1 MQRIIF
7 LGVLIVISSLVSL
20 AQDDIRSLKWHEW
33 EEGIREAHDSGK
45 FLLVYVYTAG
55 HEWLKRMEGS
65 VYIHPR
71 VQELLAAQ
79 FVPTK
84 LNAES
89 ETVIANGADHYTE
102 RECAKL
108 LGVNSCPTTLVF
120 NSEFQFVAR
129 LNGRKSAD
137 TFIRFLH
144 YVSDH
149 YYKQYTFDQYLTQ
162 VPPEY

>member
-1 MQRIIF
+1 
-7 LGVLIVISSLVSL
+7 VL
-20 AQDDIRSLKWHEW
+20 AQEDISSLKWHEW
-33 EEGIREAHDSGK
+33 EEGIKETHDSGK
-45 FLLVYVYTAG
+45 FLLVYVYMAG
-55 HEWLKRMEGS
+55 HEWLKRMDES

-89 ETVIANGADHYTE
+89 ETIVANGADHYTE

-108 LGVNSCPTTLVF
+108 LNVNSCPTTLVF
-120 NSEFQFVAR
+120 NSDFQLVAR
-129 LNGRKSAD
+129 LNGYTNAN

-144 YVSDH
+144 YVSGK
-149 YYKQYTFDQYLTQ
+149 YYKRYTFNQYLTQ